1 MINPKLAPLLQ
12 LLAFFQDALLL
23 LLNQVPAAPQARPRK
38 KDLFQL
44 VVSKVGS
51 RVCRS
56 HE

>member
-12 LLAFFQDALLL
+12 LLAIFKDALLL